1 MKRLCHTLDEWTV
14 RRKARY
20 TLPVYTGVQ
29 NDTNVH
35 GPCSRAVLTGRV
47 VG

>member
-1 MKRLCHTLDEWTV
+1 MKWLYHTDDVGTV

-20 TLPVYTGVQ
+20 TLTVFTGVQ

-47 VG
+47 DG